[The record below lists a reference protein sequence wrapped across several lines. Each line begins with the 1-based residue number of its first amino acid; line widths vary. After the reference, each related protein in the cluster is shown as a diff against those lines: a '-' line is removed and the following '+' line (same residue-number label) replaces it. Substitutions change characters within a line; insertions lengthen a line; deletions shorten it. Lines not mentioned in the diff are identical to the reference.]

1 MIKTKNPKHTFRVLI
16 LRRKRF
22 SNSFVT
28 INVFST
34 SCFVNRHRV
43 TYRVTTFL
51 KYKLYKVK
59 IVFWFEK
66 NKFFESKKKIYL
78 NYTYAFKIY

>member
-16 LRRKRF
+16 PRRKRF

-34 SCFVNRHRV
+34 SRFVNRHRV

-51 KYKLYKVK
+51 KYKIYKVK

-66 NKFFESKKKIYL
+66 NKFL
-78 NYTYAFKIY
+78 NRKLKFFYFRLPLFH

>member
-1 MIKTKNPKHTFRVLI
+1 MIKTKNPKHKFRVLI
-16 LRRKRF
+16 QRRKRF

-66 NKFFESKKKIYL
+66 NKFL
-78 NYTYAFKIY
+78 NLNLKFFYFH